1 MRKNKKIDQGLYQ
14 IENFD
19 KIDPFLMT
27 LTSSED
33 YWMYISSTGSLTA
46 GKKNP
51 ETCLFP
57 YETVD
62 NLHKNAHSSGPIT
75 IIKVKV
81 GEEVIIWEPFSQ
93 FLINKNIKRNLYKNC
108 TGNTIIF
115 EEINKDL
122 KLTFRY
128 QWNIS
133 KNFGFVKKTTLINDG
148 NHKQEI
154 SVLDGFQNIMAAGI
168 ELQNQQTMSNLSNA
182 YRYSEL
188 LEKSK
193 CALYTLT
200 SLLMDTPKPGESLYA
215 NVVWALSDFDYKIS
229 LSSDQIKL
237 FKKNMKFNENH
248 LVTGEPGA
256 FLINFDSTIESKDI
270 ISWEIVSDVKKDQIS
285 VSEIDNKVSLNKNLR
300 KELFEGIKLDSDD
313 LENYIGNSDGFQCTE
328 ISINDM
334 HHTANVLYNV
344 MRGGILN
351 NNYKIDKN
359 DFHNFIKIRNKILFD
374 KYIDQ
379 IQKLNNTANISDL
392 INFAE
397 EKNDLSL
404 IRLCYSYLPITFGR
418 RHGDPSRPWNHFE
431 IIIKDQN
438 DKQRL
443 YYEGNW
449 RDIFQ
454 NWEALSLSYPLT
466 LESMLSIFINNCT
479 VDGFNPFRVTSEG
492 IDWDVLEPENNWSY
506 IGYWNDHQIIYLLK
520 FLEHISK
527 NNKNILLEFLTKSIF
542 SYANVPYKI
551 KNIDELIKDPKQTIE
566 FDFEKNEKIMKLVE
580 NYGTDGK
587 LVLTDE
593 NEVYHV
599 NLCEKLLVMILAKIS
614 NFIPGGGIWLNTQ
627 RPEWNDANNA
637 LVGYGISMVT
647 TYYLRRFLCF
657 YKSLLLSSDNNNF
670 LISSE
675 VISWLQGTHEA
686 LKKNTLLLNNDI
698 IESNKRMAATYDL
711 GTSFSSYRARLYD
724 HGFSGLKSVKKN
736 QILNFIDISLKY
748 VEHTISINE
757 NKNKL
762 YNSYN
767 IIKFSNNNNSL
778 DIDYLEEM
786 LEGQVAVLSSGYLST
801 KKSIKL
807 LESLYQSK
815 IYRKDQNSFML
826 YPMKEVKSFMQK
838 NKIPK
843 ELINKSNLLKQM
855 IKDED
860 RRIIAKDVN
869 QDFRFNPDFINISYL
884 EKTLNDL
891 EINNYSKKI
900 IDTEK
905 LIIIDIYEQVFKH
918 KYYTGRSS
926 NMFAY
931 EGIGSIYWHM
941 VSKLLLAVQEVFLK
955 SVQNEEDIKLIQQIG
970 DYYYKI
976 RSGLSADKSPE
987 EYGAFPFDAYS
998 HTPYK
1003 SGAKQPGMTGQV
1015 KEEIITRMGELGC
1028 FVSNGQIIFNPLLLR
1043 KSEFLTK
1050 SKQFYYFDVLNKKIN
1065 KKLAKDS
1072 LCYTYC
1078 QIPILYQLSEEGF
1091 SINIQYKDGK
1101 NEKFN
1106 GNKIKRKISNY
1117 IFKRNDIVR
1126 EICVKIP
1133 KDILIFK

>member
-1 MRKNKKIDQGLYQ
+1 
-14 IENFD
+14 
-19 KIDPFLMT
+19 
-27 LTSSED
+27 
-33 YWMYISSTGSLTA
+33 
-46 GKKNP
+46 
-51 ETCLFP
+51 
-57 YETVD
+57 
-62 NLHKNAHSSGPIT
+62 
-75 IIKVKV
+75 
-81 GEEVIIWEPFSQ
+81 
-93 FLINKNIKRNLYKNC
+93 
-108 TGNTIIF
+108 
-115 EEINKDL
+115 
-122 KLTFRY
+122 
-128 QWNIS
+128 
-133 KNFGFVKKTTLINDG
+133 
-148 NHKQEI
+148 
-154 SVLDGFQNIMAAGI
+154 
-168 ELQNQQTMSNLSNA
+168 
-182 YRYSEL
+182 
-188 LEKSK
+188 
-193 CALYTLT
+193 
-200 SLLMDTPKPGESLYA
+200 
-215 NVVWALSDFDYKIS
+215 
-229 LSSDQIKL
+229 
-237 FKKNMKFNENH
+237 
-248 LVTGEPGA
+248 
-256 FLINFDSTIESKDI
+256 
-270 ISWEIVSDVKKDQIS
+270 
-285 VSEIDNKVSLNKNLR
+285 
-300 KELFEGIKLDSDD
+300 
-313 LENYIGNSDGFQCTE
+313 
-328 ISINDM
+328 
-334 HHTANVLYNV
+334 
-344 MRGGILN
+344 
-351 NNYKIDKN
+351 
-359 DFHNFIKIRNKILFD
+359 
-374 KYIDQ
+374 
-379 IQKLNNTANISDL
+379 
-392 INFAE
+392 
-397 EKNDLSL
+397 
-404 IRLCYSYLPITFGR
+404 
-418 RHGDPSRPWNHFE
+418 
-431 IIIKDQN
+431 
-438 DKQRL
+438 
-443 YYEGNW
+443 
-449 RDIFQ
+449 
-454 NWEALSLSYPLT
+454 
-466 LESMLSIFINNCT
+466 
-479 VDGFNPFRVTSEG
+479 
-492 IDWDVLEPENNWSY
+492 
-506 IGYWNDHQIIYLLK
+506 
-520 FLEHISK
+520 
-527 NNKNILLEFLTKSIF
+527 
-542 SYANVPYKI
+542 
-551 KNIDELIKDPKQTIE
+551 
-566 FDFEKNEKIMKLVE
+566 
-580 NYGTDGK
+580 
-587 LVLTDE
+587 
-593 NEVYHV
+593 
-599 NLCEKLLVMILAKIS
+599 
-614 NFIPGGGIWLNTQ
+614 
-627 RPEWNDANNA
+627 
-637 LVGYGISMVT
+637 
-647 TYYLRRFLCF
+647 
-657 YKSLLLSSDNNNF
+657 
-670 LISSE
+670 
-675 VISWLQGTHEA
+675 
-686 LKKNTLLLNNDI
+686 
-698 IESNKRMAATYDL
+698 
-711 GTSFSSYRARLYD
+711 
-724 HGFSGLKSVKKN
+724 
-736 QILNFIDISLKY
+736 
-748 VEHTISINE
+748 
-757 NKNKL
+757 
-762 YNSYN
+762 
-767 IIKFSNNNNSL
+767 
-778 DIDYLEEM
+778 M

-1078 QIPILYQLSEEGF
+1078 QIPILYQLSEEDF
-1091 SINIQYKDGK
+1091 SINIQYKDRK